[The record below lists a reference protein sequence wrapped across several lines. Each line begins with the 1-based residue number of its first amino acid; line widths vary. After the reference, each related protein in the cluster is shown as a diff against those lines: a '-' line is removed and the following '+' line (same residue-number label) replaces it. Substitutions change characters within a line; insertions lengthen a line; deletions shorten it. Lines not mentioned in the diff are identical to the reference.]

1 MTVQTS
7 TNVASFNGNGVTQIF
22 PIAFKFNNDTDL
34 IVMLADDATGFSSL
48 LTLNSDYTVSG
59 EGDEEGGLINVV
71 VAPAVGKRL
80 FVSRVVDILQMTDLR
95 NQGKFFAEV
104 HEDAFDLLT
113 MIAQQHQSDIAR
125 SLRVAETDPEPARI
139 PSAVQRAGKL
149 LAFDAEGN
157 PTTALPVADSSTELR
172 QQLAEEDG
180 AMLVFFRGAPL
191 PKTLGRVLTPEQYGA
206 VGDGAANDT
215 AAWVAAAAALQPG
228 DTLRASGEYLIHGS
242 DVVVSGIDS
251 FVLDLQ
257 GARFR
262 QQTNNS
268 KTLRIEACTKFS
280 VKGGVFYGRGGAAGE
295 FLPAS
300 TSYNGVAGI
309 YLSHCDYVQIYGNR
323 LFDHAGGSIVWR
335 ESDHLFIHDNLVEGI
350 GSTYIAAGANGQ
362 DFAIGGFSD
371 DIARMDFV
379 ANISNNEI
387 RGTAFGIF
395 HNRCKSLII
404 SGNTIDG
411 IPGQHG
417 IYTIECSG
425 MTVTGNT
432 FRNVNNQACKMQL
445 ENYAGRGLATVGA
458 LNHTGI
464 VFSGNTVDD
473 CGDGFAV
480 ISTSLSDGTDQKVF
494 GVEVVGNTINNVTQD
509 GLILNHCVDAQIGPN
524 NINDTG
530 RFGISFRNS
539 SGTLFGNT
547 IKKSGASGISASQFD
562 DIDYINN
569 TLIDCGLNNLAGAG
583 NDVPILIANTA
594 NPLPSQ
600 VATPKAFFRNN
611 RIQFTSGDAASANLI
626 FTSTRDSVHIEGTRT
641 NSLKTVRVDG
651 SLLFCDSNDFVGFAS
666 GAQNSPSTFLPGHG
680 RREYHGQQNPQAAGS
695 TAAFQRG
702 DICWN
707 TNVLATGAVFWVC
720 TASGSPGTWAVGATR

>member
-1 MTVQTS
+1 MTFNTGNNVPSTDPRDLYDNAENLDKLVNGADPFYADRKGILRQSWAGMENDFDTS
-7 TNVASFNGNGVTQIF
+7 QEGRENTFTLSQADKESRFQAFLVSSGYVSKGDYASGVVLAERNEYVAV
-22 PIAFKFNNDTDL
+22 
-34 IVMLADDATGFSSL
+34 DAATTGTTTGL
-48 LTLNSDYTVSG
+48 YRPGPGATLPLTLTGTWATDSG
-59 EGDEEGGLINVV
+59 NLVLLGDDV
-71 VAPAVGKRL
+71 
-80 FVSRVVDILQMTDLR
+80 
-95 NQGKFFAEV
+95 
-104 HEDAFDLLT
+104 
-113 MIAQQHQSDIAR
+113 
-125 SLRVAETDPEPARI
+125 
-139 PSAVQRAGKL
+139 
-149 LAFDAEGN
+149 
-157 PTTALPVADSSTELR
+157 LR
-172 QQLAEEDG
+172 QELAEEDG

-206 VGDGAANDT
+206 VGDGVANDT
-215 AAWVAAAAALQPG
+215 VAWVAAASALQPG

-268 KTLRIEACTKFS
+268 KTLRIEGCTKFS
-280 VKGGVFYGRGGAAGE
+280 VKGGEFYGRGGAAGE
-295 FLPAS
+295 FLPSS

-350 GSTYIAAGANGQ
+350 GSTYIAGGDNSQ

-445 ENYAGRGLATVGA
+445 ENYAGRGLAPVGT

-509 GLILNHCVDAQIGPN
+509 GLILNHCIDAQVGPN
-524 NINDTG
+524 SINGTG

-539 SGTLFGNT
+539 SGSLFGNT
-547 IKKSGASGISASQFD
+547 IKESGASGISASQFD
-562 DIDYINN
+562 DVDYINN
-569 TLIDCGLNNLAGAG
+569 TMIDCGLNNLAGAG

-651 SLLFCDSNDFVGFAS
+651 SLLFCESNDFVGFAS

-695 TAAFQRG
+695 TATFQRG

>member
-1 MTVQTS
+1 MTFNTGNNVPS
-7 TNVASFNGNGVTQIF
+7 TDPRDLYDNAENLDKLVNGADPFYADRKGVLRESWAGMENSFNNAQEGRET
-22 PIAFKFNNDTDL
+22 AFTL
-34 IVMLADDATGFSSL
+34 SQADKEGRFQAFLVSSGYV
-48 LTLNSDYTVSG
+48 SKGDYAA
-59 EGDEEGGLINVV
+59 NVV
-71 VAPAVGKRL
+71 LEERNEYVA
-80 FVSRVVDILQMTDLR
+80 VDAATTGTSAGLYRPNASATLPLMLTGTWATDSANL
-95 NQGKFFAEV
+95 V
-104 HEDAFDLLT
+104 LLG
-113 MIAQQHQSDIAR
+113 DG
-125 SLRVAETDPEPARI
+125 V
-139 PSAVQRAGKL
+139 
-149 LAFDAEGN
+149 
-157 PTTALPVADSSTELR
+157 LR
-172 QQLAEEDG
+172 QQLAEENG
-180 AMLVFFRGAPL
+180 SMLVFFRGAPL

-215 AAWVAAAAALQPG
+215 AAWVAVCAAMQPG
-228 DTLRASGEYLIHGS
+228 DTLRADGEYLIAGS
-242 DVVVSGIDS
+242 GAVISGVHS
-251 FVLDLQ
+251 FTVNLS
-257 GARFR
+257 GARFL

-268 KTLRIEACTKFS
+268 RTLRIEGCTKFS
-280 VKGGVFYGRGGAAGE
+280 VKGGEFYGRGGAAGE
-295 FLPAS
+295 FIPAS

-309 YLSHCDYVQIYGNR
+309 YLSQCDYVQIYGNR

-350 GSTYIAAGANGQ
+350 GSTYISPGDNGQ

-371 DIARMDFV
+371 NIARMDFV

-425 MTVTGNT
+425 MAVTGNT

-445 ENYAGRGLATVGA
+445 ENYAGRSFAPVGT

-480 ISTSLSDGTDQKVF
+480 ISTSMSDGTDQKVF

-509 GLILNHCVDAQIGPN
+509 GLILNHCIDAQVGPN
-524 NINDTG
+524 SINGTG

-539 SGTLFGNT
+539 SGSLFGNT
-547 IKKSGASGISASQFD
+547 IKESGASGISASQFD

-583 NDVPILIANTA
+583 NDVPILVANTA
-594 NPLPSQ
+594 SPLPSQ

-626 FTSTRDSVHIEGTRT
+626 STSTRNSVHIEGTRT

-651 SLLFCDSNDFVGFAS
+651 PLLFCESNDFIGFSS